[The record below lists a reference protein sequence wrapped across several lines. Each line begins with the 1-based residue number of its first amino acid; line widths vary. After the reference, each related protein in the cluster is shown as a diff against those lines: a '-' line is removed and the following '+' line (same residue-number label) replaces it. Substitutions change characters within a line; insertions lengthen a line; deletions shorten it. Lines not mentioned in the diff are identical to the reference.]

1 MKNIKELEKILDSHS
16 LEWLESLRYSQ
27 KVVADEVYSLG
38 KILLNN
44 SIIYKWNKFDR
55 SISYKFI
62 GNHLKSD
69 HRGWFGRI
77 TSNPENNSYYQFIL
91 NDAELALR
99 DRRIF
104 IRVHTDIFD
113 NNVKSFARI
122 TFPLSLND
130 GDCYF
135 MVVIKEVE
143 EHIVQQ
149 VSEVVFEKNF
159 YLFRTYGVHITMEKY
174 SLDNKYYR
182 IINIDDYSD
191 TQNELHNNNLITLV
205 PILSKSKSL
214 IIPSGIALNKNHI
227 EKIKKSE
234 ISNPIPRLF
243 LNYE

>member
-1 MKNIKELEKILDSHS
+1 MKNIRELEKILDFHS
-16 LEWLESLRYSQ
+16 LEWLGSLRSSHR
-27 KVVADEVYSLG
+27 VAADEVYSLG

-62 GNHLKSD
+62 GNHLKND
-69 HRGWFGRI
+69 HTGWFGRI
-77 TSNPENNSYYQFIL
+77 TSNPENNSYYRFIL

-113 NNVKSFARI
+113 NNVKSFVRI
-122 TFPLSLND
+122 TFPLSLTD

-135 MVVIKEVE
+135 MVVVKEVE
-143 EHIVQQ
+143 EHIVRQ
-149 VSEVVFEKNF
+149 VSEVLFEKNF

-174 SLDNKYYR
+174 SLNNKFYK
-182 IINIDDYSD
+182 IIDSYSY
-191 TQNELHNNNLITLV
+191 TKNGFNNNNLITLV

-214 IIPSGIALNKNHI
+214 ILPSGIALNKNHI

-234 ISNPIPRLF
+234 KFYPIPHLF